1 MPNVQSLPESLRR
14 LFPIECVVSDKIM
27 RMGRNANLAGRTVWA
42 VEANHQL
49 QSFALVT
56 RKPPKRSSTVE
67 PELFLRMDLLHA
79 AENSEYTLEEIME
92 LVSRQKV
99 SSA

>member
-1 MPNVQSLPESLRR
+1 
-14 LFPIECVVSDKIM
+14 M

-42 VEANHQL
+42 VDANRQL

-56 RKPPKRSSTVE
+56 RKPPKRSRDVK

-79 AENSEYTLEEIME
+79 TENSEYTLEEVME
-92 LVSRQKV
+92 LVSRQAV